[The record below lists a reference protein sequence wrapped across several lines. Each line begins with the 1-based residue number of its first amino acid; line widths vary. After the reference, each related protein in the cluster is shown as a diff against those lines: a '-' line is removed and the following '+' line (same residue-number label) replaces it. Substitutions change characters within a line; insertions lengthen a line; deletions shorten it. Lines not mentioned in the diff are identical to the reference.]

1 MNDINPKKR
10 KVGLREIASAA
21 NVSIATASRVLS
33 GNSRV
38 APHIQR
44 VVFEEARKLGI
55 DPSQQNKTKSLAF
68 LLSNRAMLH
77 VFHSRILIGAE
88 QCASAHG
95 WEMVFLSFNYSLL
108 APSTELHLP
117 KVVQRHDVTRAVVL
131 AGTNSTNLIEL
142 LHQKG
147 MAFAVFGN
155 NVIGQQ
161 QDLVNNDVVLGD
173 DIQGG
178 HDATRY
184 LIGLGHRNICFVG
197 NTRLPWF
204 ARCFE
209 GYQRAMRESGLVTRE
224 SSIDSEDSTEC
235 GYLGTK
241 SLLARDQS
249 VTAILAGNDTTAYG
263 VYNALRDRG
272 LSIPKD
278 VSVAGCGDTIGTWLY
293 PALSSVREFPE
304 LIGKQLVETVLNR
317 ITKPD
322 QGPQRLTVPTEFIK
336 RDSCGPVRATSATPS
351 GARQRTTTL

>member
-1 MNDINPKKR
+1 M
-10 KVGLREIASAA
+10 
-21 NVSIATASRVLS
+21 
-33 GNSRV
+33 
-38 APHIQR
+38 
-44 VVFEEARKLGI
+44 
-55 DPSQQNKTKSLAF
+55 
-68 LLSNRAMLH
+68 
-77 VFHSRILIGAE
+77 
-88 QCASAHG
+88 
-95 WEMVFLSFNYSLL
+95 
-108 APSTELHLP
+108 
-117 KVVQRHDVTRAVVL
+117 TRAVVL

-147 MAFAVFGN
+147 MAFTVFGN
-155 NVIGQQ
+155 NLSGKQ
-161 QDLVNNDVVLGD
+161 QDLANNDVVLGD

-178 HDATRY
+178 HDATRH
-184 LIGLGHRNICFVG
+184 LIGLGHRNIWFVG

-209 GYQRAMRESGLVTRE
+209 GYQSAMHESGLLPRE

-249 VTAILAGNDTTAYG
+249 VTAILAGNDMTAYG

-304 LIGKQLVETVLNR
+304 LIGKQLVESVLNR
-317 ITKPD
+317 IAKPD
-322 QGPQRLTVPTEFIK
+322 QGPQRVTVPTEFIK
-336 RDSCGPVRATSATPS
+336 RDSCGPVRASSPITSGT
-351 GARQRTTTL
+351 RQRTTTL